1 MSGDCQTRPPSKIG
15 GSKTRANL
23 FGEKQEL
30 GSIAVHQGYGLKL
43 EAISGTSYLFTTT
56 LLDAPLSRTL
66 SYQDYRHPTTRAQ
79 GLSTMDF
86 LKSAVASAMAKGPPF
101 PYSFGD
107 KVDVDESIWNF
118 IFSFDV
124 TAHRG
129 LLPLAR
135 NGLRKLRTIR
145 HPGVIKVLDTVET
158 ETYIYIATERVV
170 PLRWHVRRKSLSP
183 ETIKWGLHGIARTLK
198 FINSDASSIH
208 GCIKVGSV
216 YTSES
221 GEWKLGGFEI
231 LSSVKEDESTI
242 YTYGSLAPDSAR
254 YSPPEVVQ
262 GGWDVIKKN
271 PHSAVDAF
279 NYGVLI
285 YEVFNG
291 DYNGHDSAGQTR
303 NVPPTMHSSYKRL
316 CNANPK
322 ARISVSTFLDQGS
335 RRDSFF
341 DTPLIKLTEDIDN
354 LGIKSEEER
363 EQFLEYVLAVV
374 LPTPILTITSDLE
387 QVSDDFPEDFFI
399 MKVLPELMKSVEF
412 GGGGPKA
419 ISVVLKIASKLSQD
433 DFETKMVPFIV
444 RMFGNPDRAIR
455 VCLLDSLP
463 LIIDQLPQKIV
474 NDKIFP
480 QIVTGFVDAAP
491 IVREQTLKSVLVLI
505 TKLSDRTIN
514 GELLKHLAKAANDE
528 QPGIRTNTTICL
540 GKIAKHLGPGSRSK
554 VLIAAFTRSMRD
566 PFVHARNAALMS
578 LAATLEYFTEE
589 DCATRILPVLCPLLM
604 DKEKLVRDQAS
615 RAMDTYVAKIKKATA
630 NMPDSVLPP
639 TQIGDS
645 QAARMSTPQP
655 TAGSQ
660 GWTGW
665 AISSFTNKMSTA
677 AGEMQTTN
685 GSAPSPKAP
694 SSPAADGCK
703 PTSSASTL
711 HRQVLASPP
720 ASTAAPSPTPSAVAE
735 ELYGDDDAGGWGDMD
750 DVDDDAGW
758 GEAASQP
765 AAKSAPVT
773 ASATPFDEGEPDF
786 AGWLAAQSQ
795 KKPGGKALPK
805 GLVKAGSAANKV
817 PVKPA
822 AKAKP
827 VAGSAAKKVPVKPTA
842 KAKPVAA
849 KKIDLAP
856 KADDDD
862 DGWGDSW

>member
-1 MSGDCQTRPPSKIG
+1 
-15 GSKTRANL
+15 
-23 FGEKQEL
+23 
-30 GSIAVHQGYGLKL
+30 
-43 EAISGTSYLFTTT
+43 
-56 LLDAPLSRTL
+56 
-66 SYQDYRHPTTRAQ
+66 
-79 GLSTMDF
+79 MDF

-107 KVDVDESIWNF
+107 RVDVDESIWTLYNGTKRANGSNCS

-135 NGLRKLRTIR
+135 NALRKLRTIR

-198 FINSDASSIH
+198 FINTDASSIH
-208 GCIKVGSV
+208 GSVKVGSI

-221 GEWKLGGFEI
+221 GEWKLGGFDV

-242 YTYGSLAPDSAR
+242 YTYGSLVPDSAR

-262 GGWDVIKKN
+262 SGWDVIKKN
-271 PHSAVDAF
+271 PQSAVDAF
-279 NYGVLI
+279 NFGVLI
-285 YEVFNG
+285 FEVFNG
-291 DYNGHDSAGQTR
+291 DYNGRDNAGQTR
-303 NVPPTMHSSYKRL
+303 GVPPTMHSSYKRL

-322 ARISVSTFLDQGS
+322 ARISVAAFLDQGG
-335 RRDSFF
+335 RRDAFF
-341 DTPLIKLTEDIDN
+341 DTPLIKLTEGIDN

-363 EQFLEYVLAVV
+363 EQFLD
-374 LPTPILTITSDLE
+374 DLE
-387 QVSDDFPEDFFI
+387 QVSDDFPEDFFV

-419 ISVVLKIASKLSQD
+419 IGVVLKIASKLSQD
-433 DFETKMVPFIV
+433 DFETKLIPFIV

-463 LIIDQLPQKIV
+463 LIIDQLPQKVV

-480 QIVTGFVDAAP
+480 QIVAGFTDAAP

-514 GELLKHLAKAANDE
+514 GELLKHLAKTANDE

-540 GKIAKHLGPGSRSK
+540 GKIAKYLGTGSRSK

-566 PFVHARNAALMS
+566 PFVHARNAALMA
-578 LAATLEYFTEE
+578 LAATSEYFTEE
-589 DCATRILPVLCPLLM
+589 DCANRILPALCPLLI
-604 DKEKLVRDQAS
+604 DKEKMVRDQAT
-615 RAMDTYVAKIKKATA
+615 RAMDSYVGKIKKAAA
-630 NMPDSVLPP
+630 NMPDTALPP
-639 TQIGDS
+639 SQAGDG
-645 QAARMSTPQP
+645 QAARMGTPQP
-655 TAGSQ
+655 SAGSQ

-677 AGEMQTTN
+677 AGDMETAN
-685 GSAPSPKAP
+685 GSRQAPRAS
-694 SSPAADGCK
+694 SSPAPDARK
-703 PTSSASTL
+703 PTSSASML
-711 HRQVLASPP
+711 HRQALASPP

-735 ELYGDDDAGGWGDMD
+735 EFYADGADDAGGWGDMGD
-750 DVDDDAGW
+750 MDEDGGW
-758 GEAASQP
+758 GAATAASEP
-765 AAKSAPVT
+765 STRSAPAT

-795 KKPGGKALPK
+795 KKSGSKPLPK
-805 GLVKAGSAANKV
+805 GLAKAG
-817 PVKPA
+817 P
-822 AKAKP
+822 
-827 VAGSAAKKVPVKPTA
+827 AKKAPA
-842 KAKPVAA
+842 KKPVAA

-856 KADDDD
+856 KADDGDD
-862 DGWGDSW
+862 EGWGDGW